1 MIVVLRSMDYEQLKE
16 HIVEDD
22 RIILWS
28 CNDCTKYSNLGGRE
42 NLEALAKALE
52 KDGYNVIHQEIIG
65 VGCQPPLIRLRTKH
79 PATKEIF
86 EDATVLIVLACTDG
100 FLKTQ
105 RVFKKMRVI
114 QVGESV
120 GLGVYSKAEGMK
132 LVIPLEE
139 TGLPPSIEGYTL
151 EEAAE
156 KLGKKAGPLV

>member
-1 MIVVLRSMDYEQLKE
+1 MDYDQLKQQLA
-16 HIVEDD
+16 EDD
-22 RIILWS
+22 RIVLWS
-28 CNDCTKYSNLGGRE
+28 CNDCTKYSDLGGRK
-42 NLEALAKALE
+42 NLDALAKALE

-65 VGCQPPLIRLRTKH
+65 VGCQPPLIRLRSRH

-86 EDATVLIVLACTDG
+86 DEATVIIILACTDG

-105 RVFKKMRVI
+105 KVFKKKKVI
-114 QVGESV
+114 QVGESA

-151 EEAAE
+151 EEAAK
-156 KLGKKAGPLV
+156 KLGKKSGPLV

>member
-1 MIVVLRSMDYEQLKE
+1 MIVVLRSMDYDQLKE
-16 HIVEDD
+16 HIVEAD
-22 RIILWS
+22 RIVLWS

-42 NLEALAKALE
+42 NLDALAKALK
-52 KDGYNVIHQEIIG
+52 KDGYNIIHQEIIG
-65 VGCQPPLIRLRTKH
+65 VGCQPPLIRTRSRH

-86 EDATVLIVLACTDG
+86 EEATVLIVLACTDG
-100 FLKTQ
+100 FLKTK

-151 EEAAE
+151 EEAAK

>member
-16 HIVEDD
+16 QITETD

-42 NLEALAKALE
+42 NLEALANALE
-52 KDGYNVIHQEIIG
+52 KDGYNVIHREIIG
-65 VGCQPPLIRLRTKH
+65 VGCQPPLIRLRSQH
-79 PATKEIF
+79 SATKEIF
-86 EDATVLIVLACTDG
+86 DKATALIVLACTDG

-105 RVFKKMRVI
+105 KVFKKLKVI
-114 QVGESV
+114 QVGESA

-139 TGLPPSIEGYTL
+139 TGLSPSIKGYTL
-151 EEAAE
+151 EEAAK
-156 KLGKKAGPLV
+156 KLGKKSGPLV

>member
-1 MIVVLRSMDYEQLKE
+1 M
-16 HIVEDD
+16 
-22 RIILWS
+22 
-28 CNDCTKYSNLGGRE
+28 C
-42 NLEALAKALE
+42 
-52 KDGYNVIHQEIIG
+52 
-65 VGCQPPLIRLRTKH
+65 IR
-79 PATKEIF
+79 
-86 EDATVLIVLACTDG
+86 DS
-100 FLKTQ
+100 LKTQ
-105 RVFKKMRVI
+105 KVFKKMRVI